1 MCNFAL
7 RSVFAAIIH
16 DRKLVAAAV
25 ASAVSYVIAYM
36 FITGAAVYFPDGIP
50 EFTRNVQ
57 GLEPPMLKATWS
69 GLYFIPSEN
78 FGSFLTY
85 DAMVFLGITSALFGL
100 SISLVILNRRM
111 ETSCRLPSI
120 GMLGVVPAVFA
131 TFACCGGGVLLL
143 ALGPAIFGLISVNSP
158 YFLAAS
164 IAAMSGGTLLLVK
177 RADQKMKSFVLRT

>member
-1 MCNFAL
+1 M

-16 DRKLVAAAV
+16 DRKLVSAGV
-25 ASAVSYVIAYM
+25 TSAVSYVIAYM

-78 FGSFLTY
+78 VGSFLTY
-85 DAMVFLGITSALFGL
+85 DAIVFLGITSVLFGM
-100 SISLVILNRRM
+100 SISLVILNRRV
-111 ETSCRLPSI
+111 ETSCRLPSM
-120 GMLGVVPAVFA
+120 GLLGVVPAVFA

-143 ALGPAIFGLISVNSP
+143 ALGPPIFGLISINSP
-158 YFLAAS
+158 YFLAGS
-164 IAAMSGGTLLLVK
+164 VAAMSGGTLLLVK
-177 RADQKMKSFVLRT
+177 RADQKMKSLIASN

>member
-1 MCNFAL
+1 M
-7 RSVFAAIIH
+7 RSVFFSVIR
-16 DRKLVAAAV
+16 DRKLVAIGL
-25 ASAVSYVIAYM
+25 ASAVSYVMAYM

-111 ETSCRLPSI
+111 ETSCRLPSM

-143 ALGPAIFGLISVNSP
+143 ALGSAAFGMISVNSP
-158 YFLAAS
+158 YFLAGS
-164 IAAMSGGTLLLVK
+164 IAAMSGGTLLLLK
-177 RADQKMKSFVLRT
+177 RADQKMKNLMAST